1 MSTATKPY
9 VLGPGGKFGRYEDG
23 NYKVYATGD
32 TVYLTDEQA
41 TGRALKG
48 RLTPAGAVRLAKAVE
63 AANANPAVAEAAADA
78 PSPTTTAARARN
90 WAFLSTTDH
99 TTIAEIIETMDDPAE
114 LDALKAAEFATDG
127 KKRTSVRNAVAKRKR
142 QLGAERAQK
151 ARREKAAER
160 KAAAA
165 SGEGE
170 DAENGGGA
178 AAADKE

>member
-23 NYKVYATGD
+23 DYKVYSYNPD
-32 TVYLTDEQA
+32 KETVIYLTDEQA
-41 TGRALKG
+41 KGRALKG

-63 AANANPAVAEAAADA
+63 AAAADPVVAETAAEA
-78 PSPTTTAARARN
+78 PTPATTAARARN

-160 KAAAA
+160 KAAAV
-165 SGEGE
+165 GEGG
-170 DAENGGGA
+170 D
-178 AAADKE
+178 DKSAVEEPTE